1 MRKWLRILLLTALF
15 PLFSCVGQK
24 EDPEEFDPGIADNTD
39 EPRGA
44 YDGTVFYRR
53 VIALGF
59 TATWCQYCPNM
70 SEALEEAAAQ
80 RPGRIIPL
88 SVHYMD
94 ELSPSEAA
102 ALCSAFSVT
111 EYPSLIFDLDGGTL
125 NGGKDAS
132 RIVEY
137 VDNALTAA
145 PCGISAESK
154 VEDGT
159 LKLDVIVKAVKDA
172 TYTVAA
178 AWAQDGVSVA
188 QQAGFGPGYV
198 CKAVL
203 RGYLDPGAEGRALHP
218 LKEGDEGM
226 VSFQAA
232 IPDFENLYIVVYV
245 LEDGKAVNAIR
256 LTPGEIIQFEY
267 EKTE

>member
-1 MRKWLRILLLTALF
+1 MRKWLVILLAAALSF
-15 PLFSCVGQK
+15 AACVGQK
-24 EDPEEFDPGIADNTD
+24 EDPEEFDPSENTE
-39 EPRGA
+39 EPSGA
-44 YDGTVFYRR
+44 LEGTVFYRR
-53 VIALGF
+53 VLALGF
-59 TATWCQYCPNM
+59 TATWCQYCPDM
-70 SEALEEAAAQ
+70 AGAIEEAAAE

-137 VDNALTAA
+137 VDNALKAA

-188 QQAGFGPGYV
+188 QQAGYGPGYV

-203 RGYLDPGAEGRALHP
+203 RGYLEPGTEGRALHP

-256 LTPGEIIQFEY
+256 LAPGEIIQFEY

>member
-1 MRKWLRILLLTALF
+1 MRKWLVILLAATVSFAA
-15 PLFSCVGQK
+15 CVGQK
-24 EDPEEFDPGIADNTD
+24 EDPEEFDPSRQGNTQ
-39 EPRGA
+39 EPSGA
-44 YDGTVFYRR
+44 LEGTVFYHR
-53 VIALGF
+53 VLALGF

-70 SEALEEAAAQ
+70 SEAIEDASAQ

-94 ELSPSEAA
+94 ELSPAEAVSIS
-102 ALCSAFSVT
+102 SAFGVS

-125 NGGKDAS
+125 NGGQDPS

-137 VDNALTAA
+137 VDVALKAA
-145 PCGISAESK
+145 PCGISAESA

-188 QQAGFGPGYV
+188 QQAGYGPGYV

-203 RGYLDPGAEGRALHP
+203 RGYLEPGTEGRALHP

-256 LTPGEIIQFEY
+256 LTPGEIIPFEY